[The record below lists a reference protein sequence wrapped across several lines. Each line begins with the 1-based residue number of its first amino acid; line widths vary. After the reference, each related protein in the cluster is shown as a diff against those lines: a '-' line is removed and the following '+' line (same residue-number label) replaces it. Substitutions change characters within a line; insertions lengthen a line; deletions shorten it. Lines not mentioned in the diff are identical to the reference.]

1 MAVQYTKFVKNFK
14 FTNIYSLNR
23 YQRYL
28 LLIIIVYYLCKF
40 KKIYKNWQNFSNMH
54 LFSLDP

>member
-14 FTNIYSLNR
+14 FTNIYSLNS

-28 LLIIIVYYLCKF
+28 PTFKNNSLLF
-40 KKIYKNWQNFSNMH
+40 
-54 LFSLDP
+54 